1 LFLGSKL
8 TEKTQIK
15 SMADHVRF
23 NPFLRLWLPDYD
35 LNAPHVVNT
44 TSPRTYELPRTRR
57 SWTQHEC
64 HPKKTLAF
72 RQVIVSWEYVT

>member
-23 NPFLRLWLPDYD
+23 NPFLRLWLPDYY
-35 LNAPHVVNT
+35 
-44 TSPRTYELPRTRR
+44 SLPTIFYIE
-57 SWTQHEC
+57 Q
-64 HPKKTLAF
+64 
-72 RQVIVSWEYVT
+72 Q

>member
-23 NPFLRLWLPDYD
+23 NPFLRLWLPDYIVHKFIQNQVCFSQAILD
-35 LNAPHVVNT
+35 CNLFLFVFWLRINNEVRGARPVV
-44 TSPRTYELPRTRR
+44 L
-57 SWTQHEC
+57 
-64 HPKKTLAF
+64 L
-72 RQVIVSWEYVT
+72 